1 MTEYDGFREEKSCLV
16 FGGVESEEE
25 WSYERAVYSRSEQR
39 LCGVGLVVRRRRG
52 CLRVVGMITGGMARS
67 VGDRRL

>member
-1 MTEYDGFREEKSCLV
+1 MTEYDVYGEEKSCLV
-16 FGGVESEEE
+16 CGGSHCLEE
-25 WSYERAVYSRSEQR
+25 WSCERGLQSRSEQR

-52 CLRVVGMITGGMARS
+52 CLRIVDVITSDMARS